1 MTPDL
6 LKPLQVLLQH
16 TQSQGP
22 KIIRISLIMIILLYL
37 KKSRGEGGGGT
48 LGISGW
54 GCAPGTLEPLTY
66 TRATSAE
73 FCYPIPE

>member
-22 KIIRISLIMIILLYL
+22 KIRISLIMIILLYL
-37 KKSRGEGGGGT
+37 KKSGGGT

-54 GCAPGTLEPLTY
+54 GCAAGTLEPLTY

>member
-37 KKSRGEGGGGT
+37 KKSRGGDT

-73 FCYPIPE
+73 FCYPILE